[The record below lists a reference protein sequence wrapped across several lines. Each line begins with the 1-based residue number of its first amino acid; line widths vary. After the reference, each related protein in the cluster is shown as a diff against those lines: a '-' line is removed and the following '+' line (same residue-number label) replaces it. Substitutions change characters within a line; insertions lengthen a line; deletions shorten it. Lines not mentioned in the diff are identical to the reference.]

1 MAKTSKKKKESSRTC
16 LGSSPASS
24 GSRRLEIGS
33 KRRSEQERFNIG
45 VIGGGTRCKA
55 LLEMFAADRFKRLN
69 ARIVAVA
76 DINPQAP
83 GFLFAKEQGI
93 YTANNYQDF
102 FTMENLDA
110 VIELTGTEE
119 LLTDVFKHKRP
130 HVRVYDYAISRLMSD
145 MVTFRGEYQ
154 EKEKDVS
161 FYRGVIKTLWE
172 GFKEAI
178 FLLKSNF
185 EIVDAND
192 AMLKLLGMSRD
203 QVIGRTCHE
212 ISHGLIAPC
221 NSSSCQCPMRETLET
236 GRSAHA
242 IHEHLDRD
250 NKPRYVEV
258 SAFPL
263 KNYLGQMTM
272 VFEFCRDITDEL
284 ELRVEE
290 RTRQLKKDLAKLVHE
305 DKMIALGKLVASS
318 VHEINNPI
326 AGIHT
331 LARLLLRS
339 LQEGPPGEESLQE
352 FQRYLRLISDES
364 ARCGQIVS
372 NLLSF
377 SRQSKVERR
386 LFHIND
392 VIRSVVLLVGHKMQ
406 LQKIT
411 VEENL
416 AVDLPEIEGDQ
427 NQIQQCF
434 MNLIFNALESMPE
447 GGTLT
452 MTTSFDKKARRIRV
466 AVKDTGCGIPPENV
480 SAIFEPFFSTK
491 TQDKGVGLGL
501 SVVYGIIREHRGSV
515 YVDSTVGMGSTFNL
529 SLPAVGTPDEVWG
542 KG

>member
-1 MAKTSKKKKESSRTC
+1 MAKLANKRKMSRTR
-16 LGSSPASS
+16 LGSSPAES
-24 GSRRLEIGS
+24 GSRPVEAGS
-33 KRRSEQERFNIG
+33 ERRQDQGQLNLG

-69 ARIVAVA
+69 AQIVAVA
-76 DINPQAP
+76 DVNPQAP
-83 GFLFAKEQGI
+83 GLLFAKGKGI
-93 YTANNYQDF
+93 HTTNDYQDF
-102 FTMENLDA
+102 FAMENLDA
-110 VIELTGTEE
+110 VIELTGKEE
-119 LLTDVFKHKRP
+119 LLTDVLRHKRP
-130 HVRVYDYAISRLMSD
+130 DLRVYDYAISRLMSD
-145 MVTFRGEYQ
+145 VVTFRGEYQ
-154 EKEKDVS
+154 EREKDVS

-221 NSSSCQCPMRETLET
+221 NSASCQCPVRETVET

-250 NKPRYVEV
+250 NKPRYMEV
-258 SAFPL
+258 STFPL

-272 VFEFCRDITDEL
+272 IFEFCRDITDEL
-284 ELRVEE
+284 ELRLEE
-290 RTRQLKKDLAKLVHE
+290 RTRQVKKDLARLLHE

-331 LARLLLRS
+331 LARLMLRS
-339 LQEGPPGEESLQE
+339 LEEGPPRAESLE
-352 FQRYLRLISDES
+352 ELQRYLRLVADES

-377 SRQSKVERR
+377 SRQNKVERC
-386 LFHIND
+386 LFNIND
-392 VIRSVVLLVGHKMQ
+392 IIRSVVLLVRHKME

-411 VEENL
+411 VEGKL
-416 AVDLPEIEGDQ
+416 AEDLPEIEGDR
-427 NQIQQCF
+427 NQVQQCL
-434 MNLIFNALESMPE
+434 MNLVFNALEAMP
-447 GGTLT
+447 GGGKLTLT
-452 MTTSFDKKARRIRV
+452 TSLDKRVGRIRV
-466 AVKDTGCGIPPENV
+466 AVTDTGCGIPPENL

-491 TQDKGVGLGL
+491 SKDKGVGLGL
-501 SVVYGIIREHRGSV
+501 SVVYGIIREHRGTI
-515 YVDSTVGMGSTFNL
+515 YVDSTVGAGSTFFL
-529 SLPAVGTPDEVWG
+529 TFPAHTRVAAMDG

>member
-1 MAKTSKKKKESSRTC
+1 MAKLANKRKMSRTRLESPPAESSPRPVEA
-16 LGSSPASS
+16 GS
-24 GSRRLEIGS
+24 
-33 KRRSEQERFNIG
+33 ERKQDQGQLNLG

-69 ARIVAVA
+69 AQIVAVA
-76 DINPQAP
+76 DVNAQAP
-83 GFLFAKEQGI
+83 GLLFAKEKGI
-93 YTANNYQDF
+93 HITNNYQDF
-102 FTMENLDA
+102 FTMKNLDA
-110 VIELTGTEE
+110 VIELTGKEE
-119 LLTDVFKHKRP
+119 LLTDVLRHKRP
-130 HVRVYDYAISRLMSD
+130 DLRVYDYAISRLMSD
-145 MVTFRGEYQ
+145 VVTFRGEYQ
-154 EKEKDVS
+154 EREKDVT

-221 NSSSCQCPMRETLET
+221 NSASCQCPVRETVET

-242 IHEHLDRD
+242 IHEHLDWD
-250 NKPRYVEV
+250 NKPRYMEV
-258 SAFPL
+258 STFPL

-272 VFEFCRDITDEL
+272 IFEFCRDITDEL
-284 ELRVEE
+284 ELRLEE
-290 RTRQLKKDLAKLVHE
+290 RTRQVKRDLARLLHE

-331 LARLLLRS
+331 LARLMLRS
-339 LQEGPPGEESLQE
+339 LEEGPPRAESLE
-352 FQRYLRLISDES
+352 ELQRYLRLVADES

-377 SRQSKVERR
+377 SRQNQVEHR
-386 LFHIND
+386 LFNLNHL
-392 VIRSVVLLVGHKMQ
+392 IRSVVLLVRHKME

-411 VEENL
+411 VEEKL
-416 AVDLPEIEGDQ
+416 AEHLPEIEGDQ
-427 NQIQQCF
+427 NQVQQCL
-434 MNLIFNALESMPE
+434 MNLIFNALEAMP
-447 GGTLT
+447 GGGKLTLT
-452 MTTSFDKKARRIRV
+452 TSIDKKVGRVRV
-466 AVKDTGCGIPPENV
+466 AVTDTGCGIPPENL

-491 TQDKGVGLGL
+491 SKDKGVGLGL
-501 SVVYGIIREHRGSV
+501 SVVYGIIREHRGTI
-515 YVDSTVGMGSTFNL
+515 YVDSTVGAGSTFFL
-529 SLPAVGTPDEVWG
+529 TFPAHPRVAAMDG
-542 KG
+542 KR

>member
-1 MAKTSKKKKESSRTC
+1 MAKTCEKKSSRTR
-16 LGSSPASS
+16 LGSSLAGT
-24 GSRRLEIGS
+24 GSRRLETGYKTRS
-33 KRRSEQERFNIG
+33 KQGRLDIG

-83 GFLFAKEQGI
+83 GFLFAKEKGI
-93 YTANNYQDF
+93 YTTNNYQDF
-102 FTMENLDA
+102 FTMEKLDA
-110 VIELTGTEE
+110 VIELTGKEE
-119 LLTDVFKHKRP
+119 LLTDVLRHKRP
-130 HVRVYDYAISRLMSD
+130 DLRVYDYAISRLMSD
-145 MVTFRGEYQ
+145 VVTFRGEY
-154 EKEKDVS
+154 KERERDVS

-242 IHEHLDRD
+242 IHVHLDRD
-250 NKPRYVEV
+250 NKPRYMEV

-331 LARLLLRS
+331 LARLLLRF
-339 LQEGPPGEESLQE
+339 LEEGPPGAESLQE
-352 FQRYLRLISDES
+352 FQRYLCLISDES

-386 LFHIND
+386 LFNIND
-392 VIRSVVLLVGHKMQ
+392 VIRSVVLLIGHKMQ

-411 VEENL
+411 VEEHL
-416 AVDLPEIEGDQ
+416 AADLPEIEGDQ
-427 NQIQQCF
+427 NQIQQCL
-434 MNLIFNALESMPE
+434 MNLVFNALEAMPE

-452 MTTSFDKKARRIRV
+452 MTTFFDKKTRRVRV

-515 YVDSTVGMGSTFNL
+515 YVDSTVGVGSTFNL

-542 KG
+542 RG